1 MGRARANRE
10 RSAEPCPPRRSRA
23 GPGATL
29 LVWRQEIAVYHRAV
43 DPEER
48 AALALVS
55 AGSRFGVI
63 CDALSAAHGDEA
75 AAARAFAWLSTWIS
89 DGLLANLT
97 ADFRVRPT
105 RARRA
110 GGRVTSPC
118 RSSIRP
124 PAPTGGLHAA
134 ATERNRGPILEVLR
148 RVLPP
153 AGLVLEIA
161 SGTGQHVAFFAR
173 ELPALRWQPSDP
185 SPVHLDSIR
194 AWTVASGADN
204 VAAPLQLDVELAPWP
219 VAHADAILN
228 INMIHI
234 APWSAA
240 EALFRGAARLL
251 PPAGVLFLYGPFKRD
266 GQHTAESNARFDERL
281 RGEDAR
287 WGVRD
292 LGDVQALAAAAG
304 FAAPEV
310 IAMPANNLSLV
321 FRRNSLAGS

>member
-1 MGRARANRE
+1 M
-10 RSAEPCPPRRSRA
+10 PFF
-23 GPGATL
+23 
-29 LVWRQEIAVYHRAV
+29 
-43 DPEER
+43 DP
-48 AALALVS
+48 
-55 AGSRFGVI
+55 
-63 CDALSAAHGDEA
+63 
-75 AAARAFAWLSTWIS
+75 
-89 DGLLANLT
+89 
-97 ADFRVRPT
+97 
-105 RARRA
+105 
-110 GGRVTSPC
+110 
-118 RSSIRP
+118 P

-148 RVLPP
+148 RVLPS

-161 SGTGQHVAFFAR
+161 SGTGQHVTFFAR

-204 VAAPLQLDVELAPWP
+204 VAAPLQLDVERAPWP
-219 VAHADAILN
+219 DAHADAILN

-234 APWSAA
+234 APWTAA

-251 PPAGVLFLYGPFKRD
+251 PAAGVLFLYGPFRRD
-266 GQHTAESNARFDERL
+266 GRHTAESNARFDERL

-292 LGDVQALAAAAG
+292 LGDVQTLAATAG

-321 FRRNSLAGS
+321 FQRNSVAGA